1 MSDSN
6 PEQALEALGL
16 TLPESVPPG
25 GLYKKV
31 LVDGDKAYISGHGP
45 YLGGG
50 QYMTGR
56 LGEDM
61 DVEAGRAAARQT
73 GLALLRTMKD
83 ELGDL
88 SRVDRILKTLAFVNS
103 TDGFS
108 RQPDVINGFTEL
120 MRDVFG
126 EDRGISARSAIGTNV
141 LPGNIAVEI
150 ELTLRLVK

>member
-1 MSDSN
+1 MTTI
-6 PEQALEALGL
+6 EQKIEQLGL
-16 TLPESVPPG
+16 TLPESVPLG
-25 GLYKKV
+25 GLYKR
-31 LVDGDKAYISGHGP
+31 LVVSGNRGYLSGHGP

-50 QYMTGR
+50 EYITGR

-61 DVEAGRAAARQT
+61 DVEAGQAAARQT

-88 SRVDRILKTLAFVNS
+88 TRVGRIIKTLALVNS
-103 TDGFS
+103 TPEFDQ
-108 RQPDVINGFTEL
+108 QPQVINGFSEL

-126 EDRGISARSAIGTNV
+126 EADGIGARSALGTNV

-150 ELTLRLVK
+150 ELVIEIKG